1 MITVQV
7 NQSTTLPVDE
17 TILIQAAQQTLLSAS
32 VDRESELSIV
42 LEDDLFLQQLN
53 QKYLG
58 IDTPTDVLSF
68 PAGHIDP
75 DTNSVY
81 LGDVIISIPRAQ
93 SQATAGNHTLADELQ
108 LLVVHGVLH
117 LIGFDH
123 VGDEDKKNMQATQD
137 AILKQL
143 GVKVKASF

>member
-17 TILIQAAQQTLLSAS
+17 TILIRAAQQTLLSAN

-42 LEDDLFLQQLN
+42 LEDDVFLQQLN

-137 AILKQL
+137 EILKQL

>member
-58 IDTPTDVLSF
+58 IEAPTDVLSF

>member
-137 AILKQL
+137 EILKQL

>member
-7 NQSTTLPVDE
+7 NQATALSVDE
-17 TILIQAAQQTLLSAS
+17 TILIQAAQQALLSAH

-42 LEDDLFLQQLN
+42 LENDLFLQQLN
-53 QKYLG
+53 HRYLG
-58 IDTPTDVLSF
+58 INAPTDVLSF

-81 LGDVIISIPRAQ
+81 LGDVIISVPRAQ

-137 AILKQL
+137 AILTQL

>member
-7 NQSTTLPVDE
+7 NQAIALQVDE
-17 TILIQAAQQTLLSAS
+17 ILLIQAAQQALLSAN

-42 LEDDLFLQQLN
+42 LENDLFLQQLN
-53 QKYLG
+53 HRYLG
-58 IDTPTDVLSF
+58 INAPTDVLSF

-81 LGDVIISIPRAQ
+81 LGDVIISVPRAQ
-93 SQATAGNHTLADELQ
+93 SQATAGNHSLADELQ

-143 GVKVKASF
+143 GVKVKASS

>member
-58 IDTPTDVLSF
+58 IDAPTDVLSF

-137 AILKQL
+137 EILKQL